1 MTSGRSYPRGM
12 NHRSPSATL
21 SAPAPTS
28 SAPRPVLAIARRWPA
43 ILGLA
48 FAAFNL
54 ATDDQRSVTAV
65 LLVLV
70 LATTGYVVIAVLVRP
85 RWSWP
90 VLAVLVVLVVTA
102 RLAGA
107 GPVVEL
113 AAMTAVVLG
122 AVVGGAVRGTF
133 SRPGAYRW
141 QPFAAV
147 GFMALGLGALW
158 LSPEAGR
165 VLVAAGLIG
174 HAAWDL
180 VHWHRHEVVSRSL
193 AEWCGALDLAL
204 GVGVLALA
212 LAG

>member
-1 MTSGRSYPRGM
+1 M
-12 NHRSPSATL
+12 
-21 SAPAPTS
+21 
-28 SAPRPVLAIARRWPA
+28 
-43 ILGLA
+43 
-48 FAAFNL
+48 
-54 ATDDQRSVTAV
+54 
-65 LLVLV
+65 
-70 LATTGYVVIAVLVRP
+70 
-85 RWSWP
+85 
-90 VLAVLVVLVVTA
+90 LAVVV
-102 RLAGA
+102 
-107 GPVVEL
+107 
-113 AAMTAVVLG
+113 
-122 AVVGGAVRGTF
+122 GAVRGTF

-147 GFMALGLGALW
+147 WFMALGLGALW

>member
-1 MTSGRSYPRGM
+1 M
-12 NHRSPSATL
+12 NHRSPSAAL
-21 SAPAPTS
+21 FAPAPTS
-28 SAPRPVLAIARRWPA
+28 SEPRPVQAIARRWPA

-54 ATDDQRSVTAV
+54 ATDDPHSVTAV

-122 AVVGGAVRGTF
+122 AVVVGAVRGTF

-204 GVGVLALA
+204 GVGVLVLV